1 MDGFGMW
8 ILIKVSYLQAYG
20 FGAGVEDE
28 ESEGGRSEG
37 GGSEGVMDCEPTVAY
52 HVGGE
57 G

>member
-28 ESEGGRSEG
+28 ESEGG
-37 GGSEGVMDCEPTVAY
+37 GSEGVMDCEPTVAY